1 MKNLTFILLLLCACM
16 YAGTLNAQATL
27 IMNPVDGHYCQ
38 GSQPAGVQI
47 LIENS
52 VNGQLYFLK
61 KQGTPGNIAQVTGN
75 GDTVPFPGFHPSGT
89 YFTIPPTNNVI
100 VVMDP
105 QPTVFPITITDGG
118 IFCNYPNAAGITI
131 GMANSQ
137 PNVKYTL
144 YKGLVEIT
152 NATPGGGG
160 FVFGNY
166 TDPGQYRVVAEN
178 TVTGC
183 SRQMGIVTIIRNE
196 PPTADFS
203 AAPQNQCANDPVIFT
218 DLSVANAPGSQIE
231 LWEWNFADPESGS
244 KNTSTLQN
252 PHHTFEA
259 WGNGSQT
266 FDVLLK
272 IIDDN
277 GCEDSITKAVTVK
290 QKPDARITASGPG
303 ISTKIVDDTVT
314 FAYCGAEVSAIFT
327 FTNASTTLATNT
339 WYTINWGDNTPDYSS
354 AQFDAPIS
362 HLYNGLGFKTLTY
375 TVNGANG
382 CNHVKKYYIFI
393 GSTPSGGIAS
403 PGNTWGVAPF
413 TVDFPISPETYNNT
427 PGTRYDIDF
436 GDGTSTTLF
445 QNELPLNHILTH
457 VYTTCSVDLNFCV
470 NPNDLRYTF
479 KATCTAANPCDET
492 YSIVCPIYV
501 SCPVI
506 TIIDT
511 LDGQWGAGPGQLFAC
526 NPVAFGNLTQVGFY
540 IINNGLEFTTETHFA
555 WDFGDPASGPD
566 NFSDLFE
573 PVHNFTQ
580 AGQWYTVSLT
590 AWTGIDINNNSGIVT
605 VEIQLFVQEPPIA
618 DFQVENF
625 DPCVPAQVQFTNLS
639 FEGGEGMPEYKWSIQ
654 PAAGAQFITP
664 GFENDPTYPDPLI
677 QFNTSGYFNIR
688 MIIENSCGPDTISKT
703 VIICEPPEVSFDEP
717 VFAVCG
723 EATLALQ
730 PEYEINCD
738 TLLPTYLWNIIGPGP
753 VSYVPPTSNTSAF
766 PMVEFNDVGTY
777 EAIVTIT
784 NGCGNESDTL
794 QIILSPVII
803 NNIITPEF
811 TEMCSDMSPIF
822 IAGSLPQGGTGIYNY
837 TWQKST
843 AANPAWA
850 VTGGN
855 TQDYSNP
862 NTLAVSTWFR
872 RIVTDDGGNCADTSA
887 VVEITIFPGVQN
899 NSIVDD
905 QQICMGNAPEVLTG
919 TIVFGGSDPMT
930 YQWYDSPD
938 GINWDTL
945 FGAVL
950 VDYQPSNLFATTWY
964 RREAISNPCPTIFS
978 NMVMIEVC
986 DPVSNNIIMQDQLI
1000 CVATVPILLS
1010 GSLPDGACGNFTY
1023 LWQKAT
1029 DAQPVFTNVIPAATG
1044 QNYQPPALNVKTY
1057 YRRLVISD
1065 VCDTDTSN
1073 VVTIDMLPLPV
1084 ANAGMDQIISNG
1096 ETVNL
1101 SGMVSGGTPPYTNYQ
1116 WQPAGLIAGNANLQN
1131 VTTVQLTTD
1140 VTFTFC
1146 VTDANGCIGCDGVYI
1161 DVEGDALSVTIDPDA
1176 AQICPGESAT
1186 LCAMPAGG
1194 TGNYTF
1200 SWTSQPAGFIS
1211 GDSCITVSP
1220 AVTTTYQLV
1229 VFDGFSTVQASAQ
1242 VVVLPVPSVTSALS
1256 LSVCSG
1262 VVLDYEPQSNVPG
1275 STFQWTTQPNGNC
1288 TGNNSGNGDI
1298 IEDEI
1303 INGSSDICTVFYE
1316 ITPIG
1321 PAPNLCIGQ
1330 IVTLEVQVMPVA
1342 QITNNINQQTVISG
1356 QLTQPVTFTSN
1367 VAGVNFHWEYHSTT
1381 CPGFTTYELEQGQT
1395 NLLPAQVVTIEA
1407 GGSPTCIITYQVTA
1421 YLVLPDG
1428 TECRGTPYLYHYVI
1442 KLQPTV
1448 YDLICPP
1455 PVCFGQSGTISL
1467 AGSEPGVE
1475 YLLLRNAV
1483 FPVLPIQPGTGD
1495 TLHWPGITTPGFYS
1509 IRATNLSNGQSSM
1522 MEGMCQLTV
1531 NPLPVIYQ
1539 LTAQDG
1545 ETCIPVIPLLSGSQA
1560 GVTYQ
1565 LIYNGNSVV
1574 QVINGTG
1581 LPGFLVFDEV
1591 ILPGIYTVHAINPFT
1606 GCERD
1611 MWGSIEANPSP
1622 LEFPIIPGGM
1632 LCEGETLCI
1641 DGWEPGV
1648 EYQLWKD
1655 DDPYSGFQTGVAN
1668 NPFLCFDPPTNGPG
1682 IYRVFARFIAPQP
1695 GCDLF
1700 FSQPQVVHENP
1711 LIYHMAPDTCC
1722 PGGEIFLEGCQP
1734 GIDYELWFEPPP
1746 QVPAEIAGPLITVSC
1761 DPQNPNLSF
1770 GQWWDEGTYT
1780 IKAVNPATNCFS
1792 WMEDFTIV
1800 VPAPEIYNMEP
1811 VGAGCQP
1818 LEILLD
1824 NSQQGVE
1831 YRIYRNGVWIQPVVI
1846 GDAAGGSISFG
1857 MMEENGLYTIRAFYT
1872 HGDSCWSVMNGNY
1885 EIVDNPTAY
1894 TVSPP
1899 PGIYCPCPTVALS
1912 SSQIGIAYFLINNT
1926 TGQWY
1931 PNNGAGIPGT
1941 GDGLSW
1947 GEICDPGEYRI
1958 HARKIDDPNCKQD
1971 MTGTFTIGAAPEKFE
1986 LTSIQ
1991 FPPFYCEGANG
2002 ITLTLAGSQNLITE
2016 YQLYKVAL
2024 PVDQPVGAPVI
2035 GTGGELTWNNML
2047 AGTYYVVAKFV
2058 NDPTCPANMLN
2069 TITVV
2074 EIPLPSAQVNAPPLV
2089 CQDDCFGLSIEII
2102 GIGPW
2107 NVTYTREDAT
2117 TGLLSF
2123 EINNINASPFVIP
2136 DVCLTETTTFAIT
2149 SIQNST
2155 FPNCQG
2161 ITFGLPVVV
2170 DVVPSPIVDAGAD
2183 GIICA
2188 DATYSLSG
2196 NATAHCGLQWT
2207 TSGDGIFDD
2216 STIEDAI
2223 YSPGITDLANGSVT
2237 LCLSA
2242 LPCAPCPAAAN
2253 DCLTL
2258 IINSLPM
2265 VTSSA
2270 DTVICSGQPLNYTIT
2285 TDLAGATV
2293 AWTSQN
2299 NTAGCITGNSDGT
2312 AFLIDDVLVNHCN
2325 AVKTITYTIN
2335 PTGPAPALCAGAAH
2349 VLTVQI
2355 LPVAEITN
2363 LQNEQFI
2370 NSGEQTQPVA
2380 FTNNILNPEVTYQ
2393 WEGTESIPELEGWTE
2408 SGNSAALPAMLITIE
2423 GANAPDEGEVIYTVT
2438 PFAGGCT
2445 GVPFTYTIHVYLLP
2459 SVFQLTG
2466 GGEFCD
2472 DGVSFAEIRLA
2483 GSQPNINYRLNPV
2496 NVMQPGTG
2504 GILIWEIAE
2513 SGTYSVT
2520 AINPNTGV
2528 EILMNGT
2535 IEVLARDLP
2544 LIYNLTIAAQGDACV
2559 PLVPRLNG
2567 SQAGAYYQLYC
2578 NGVLAQEKPGTGAA
2592 ILFDAVSQGGTY
2604 TAEALVDYDN
2614 ITCSR
2619 SMNGTFEAL
2628 PLPAMVQIT
2637 PNAPICENED
2647 EICILNSEM
2656 GIVYQL
2662 WSGNQPVGNSLT
2674 GNGGLI
2680 CFGVI
2685 DNPGTYRLHA
2695 SNPASGCETLFPQQI
2710 VVNPSPL
2717 QFQMSPARGC
2727 PGTEIT
2733 LNNCQA
2739 GIEYYL
2745 YLQVPPAQGP
2755 ADLAAV
2761 AGPVECDGGGAI
2773 SFGTFFDAGTYSV
2786 LGVNPETD
2794 CDAWMETHTIIYPD
2808 PLVFDVR
2815 AEGDACPPRVV
2826 YLEDCQEGVEYILYY
2841 DNLSGN
2847 PANPIPM
2854 SSQLC
2859 TNSEVRFENL
2869 SQPGIY
2875 TIRAIWNHGTVVCE
2889 QMMSGSVSIDEQPVV
2904 YTILPNT
2911 PTCPPVT
2918 FYLNGSEE
2926 NVLYELVDENGI
2938 VKNSQTGNGVGVVEF
2953 LPQFESGVYFVRALS
2968 VNGCDTIMDSVG
2980 VIRQVPQKFAVMP
2993 NPGGNYCVDQNI
3005 QIGLVNS
3012 SVGITYAL
3020 QKVGAGNNPQA
3031 SFSGN
3036 GQQFVFNPPQP
3047 LIAGTYRI
3055 KATDD
3060 LTGCVSIMDGLIK
3073 IYDNPDV
3080 YTITAEGFPVPGEG
3094 DYCPPVEIGLTW
3106 SEDSVKYYLYCDEVI
3121 GGPVATLDGTG
3132 GSLNFGIFAF
3142 PGGYHIEA
3150 RHLFTSCDKVMA
3162 GVVNISDGP
3171 VVYEVSCEN
3180 PLFCEGN
3187 TDQIIIVLDDSQQG
3201 VAYELLLE
3209 GQPLV
3214 PPYIIIG
3221 NGGMLQWVNVSE
3233 FGEGMY
3239 TIKATFADDP
3249 MCSAV
3254 MQPGILVKEL
3264 SLPTAQLSGDTTTI
3278 CYGDTA
3284 LIPLQLT
3291 GEILDWKLTWS
3302 IDGVMQPPDTLI
3314 NNGQPQY
3321 LELAPVQPVTVG
3333 LIKIEYLQ
3341 SPGCEGSVD
3350 GNYQILVDPVPEIYA
3365 GDDAAVCL
3373 GDTIQI
3379 QNAEAEFINSFNWEI
3394 IPPTAGTMIDVTTLT
3409 PSFIPNIS
3417 VANSMVELVLHAE
3430 GAGACAYQQV
3440 VSSVFVQ
3447 VDSLPMA
3454 VAGNDGILCV
3464 TDTFYLQ
3471 GFAANFSNVM
3481 WEDLSGLGTFDPN
3494 PPGVLD
3500 PVYHLNQPDTIAEP
3514 VDIILRLTAEGM
3526 GACGY
3531 QSHSSTLLLTAIPEP
3546 RQVSAGEDAII
3557 CENANH
3563 ITADATALQYSQ
3575 LQWAATGD
3583 GMFDDPTSLSCKY
3596 TPGAGD
3602 ILTGEVSLYLD
3613 VQPLSPCT
3621 LVVSD
3626 TMILSIQ
3633 HLPQISAGADT
3644 LLCENMMFYQ
3654 VPATAANQSEVIWRS
3669 AGDGFFDDS
3678 SLVAPVYTFGAND
3691 IFAGQ
3696 AELCFTAYPLA
3707 PCAIADSVTDCM
3719 VLGIQPVPLAE
3730 VGLDKTICENTSLH
3744 FDETMAMAA
3753 NYDSLLWRGGDGQ
3766 FDDSGLLYPTY
3777 TPGAADI
3784 AAGAVSLCLTAYAMS
3799 PCLPA
3804 DSVQS
3809 CMELMITPLPVADA
3823 GSDFTLCEN
3832 ETLLLSEATALHYD
3846 SLLWRGGDG
3855 WFDDAR
3861 QLAATYSPG
3870 SVDIAAGTVTLCL
3883 TAYAMSPCLPADSVH
3898 ACLTLTIQTLP
3909 VIEAGMD
3916 ATVCESSMV
3925 YPIITSAAENY
3936 SALLWTT
3943 LPADLGEFSDATVL
3957 NPEYSLPAVDQSVDI
3972 QMVLTAT
3979 GLAPCDVS
3987 EVMDS
3992 FWLHID
3998 PLPEIDAG
4006 DTLEVC
4012 VANHVQIKDA
4022 DTAFITGFS
4031 WTIHHGEGTIDDPLR
4046 LDPTYYPAPGDAND
4060 TAVLVLQAMGTAAC
4074 IDEPATDTIRIIV
4087 AGLPSISIANPTGV
4101 ICMDDPA
4108 GYTLAEGAVAIK
4120 NYSSFQWEVVLGT
4133 GNGQLLNA
4141 NTLTPTYHPNAWDA
4155 GKDVVLK
4162 LRANGLAV
4170 CANFQTDADFI
4181 IKVGSRPVADFEP
4194 VNNSADSV
4202 LCPGQQTWFEDLS
4215 GFGYNA
4221 AHPHQTITNRIW
4233 YFGDD
4238 DVIDSGTETC
4248 VSHTYAAP
4256 GAYSVK
4262 LIVITAID
4270 GITTC
4275 TDSTMLTVII
4285 KEPPVAGFSYKK
4297 ISNCVGLVQF
4307 YDTSWVKQS
4316 YITDWW
4322 WTFGEDY
4329 YSDLQNPQ
4337 FEFESSGAKKVTLT
4351 VTDRNG
4357 CIDDFVDTVFIDAL
4371 FDFTIHHQ
4379 DACYGEA
4386 TRFWIDSASILPP
4399 GNIIESYEWTF
4410 GDGNTSSDK
4419 PAPEHIYVNAGE
4431 HQVVLKT
4438 IDASGC
4444 EKIKSLI
4451 AKVPEPLHPKFSYDD
4466 CSLTVLFSGYT
4477 VTVTDDVWWW
4487 AWDFGDGTRD
4497 TIFAPEVPTI
4507 THTYTNKEMYAVTLT
4522 VANTKGCTE
4531 TFAIDTIR
4539 TECLDYKGLFLP
4551 NAFAPEHPNKEVSV
4565 FQPKGVGLEEYHIS
4579 VYDMW
4584 GNKLWES
4591 SALNDGGS
4599 PIESWNGKYKNATM
4613 PPGTY
4618 VYKAY
4623 AKFKDGTVWGNNA
4636 TGLEQEGNDITGTIL
4651 LIR

>member
-1 MKNLTFILLLLCACM
+1 MKNLTFILLLLCTCVC
-16 YAGTLNAQATL
+16 AGTLNAQTL
-27 IMNPVDGHYCQ
+27 IMNPANGHYCQ
-38 GSQPAGVQI
+38 GASDVEI

-52 VNGQLYFLK
+52 AIGQLYLLK
-61 KQGTPGNIAQVTGN
+61 KQGTPGNVSQVTGN
-75 GDTVPFPGFHPSGT
+75 GGNATFPGFRTQGT
-89 YFTIPPTNNVI
+89 YFTQPATNTVT

-105 QPTVFPITITDGG
+105 LPIIYPVTVSDNG
-118 IFCNYPNAAGITI
+118 IFCNYPNAPGVTI

-137 PNVKYTL
+137 INVEYFL
-144 YKGLVEIT
+144 FKGLVEIA
-152 NATPGGGG
+152 NFIPGGGA
-160 FVFGNY
+160 FIFGSY
-166 TDPGQYRVVAEN
+166 TDPGQYRVMAEN
-178 TVTGC
+178 VITGC
-183 SRQMGIVTIIRNE
+183 SRQMGTVTIVRNQ
-196 PPTADFS
+196 PPTADFV
-203 AAPQNQCANDPVIFT
+203 AAPQNQCANDPVAFT
-218 DLSVANAPGSQIE
+218 DLSAANAPGAQIE
-231 LWEWNFADPESGS
+231 SWLWNFDDPDSGG

-259 WGNGSQT
+259 WGNGSET
-266 FDVLLK
+266 FDVKLK
-272 IIDDN
+272 ITDDN
-277 GCEDSITKAVTVK
+277 GCEDSITKSVTVQ

-314 FAYCGAEVSAIFT
+314 FAYCGAEVSAVFT
-327 FTNASTTLATNT
+327 FTNISTTTATNT
-339 WYTINWGDNTPDYSS
+339 WYTINWGDNSPDYSS

-362 HLYNGLGFKTLTY
+362 HPYNGLGFKTLTY

-382 CNHVKKYYIFI
+382 CNHVKTYYIFI
-393 GSTPSGGIAS
+393 GSTPSGGIGS

-413 TVDFPISPETYNNT
+413 TVDFPIAPETYNNT

-436 GDGTSTTLF
+436 GDGTSITLF

-457 VYTTCSVDLNFCV
+457 VYTTCFVDLNFCV
-470 NPNDLRYTF
+470 NPNDQRYTF

-501 SCPVI
+501 SCPVEPV
-506 TIIDT
+506 IDT
-511 LDGQWGAGPGQLFAC
+511 LDGQWGAGAGQMFAC
-526 NPVAFGNLTQVGFY
+526 NPVFFGNLTQLGFF
-540 IINNGLEFTTETHFA
+540 IINNGQGFTTETHYE
-555 WDFGDPASGPD
+555 WNFGDPASGPD
-566 NFSDLFE
+566 NISNLFE

-590 AWTGIDINNNSGIVT
+590 AWTGDDINNNSGIVT
-605 VEIQLFVQEPPIA
+605 VEVQIFIQEPPIA
-618 DFQVENF
+618 DFDIENF
-625 DPCVPAQVQFTNLS
+625 DACIPAEVQFTNTS
-639 FEGGEGMPEYKWSIQ
+639 DSGGEGIPEYLWNVQ

-664 GFENDPTYPDPLI
+664 GFEGLNNIPDPLI
-677 QFNTSGYFNIR
+677 QFNTSGYFTIR

-703 VIICEPPEVSFDEP
+703 IIICEPPEVSFDEP
-717 VFAVCG
+717 AFAVCG
-723 EATLALQ
+723 EAILALQ
-730 PEYEINCD
+730 PNYEINCD
-738 TLLPTYLWNIIGPGP
+738 TLVPAYLWNITGPGP
-753 VSYVPPTSNTSAF
+753 ISYVPPTTNAS
-766 PMVEFNDVGTY
+766 PYPLVQFNDVGTY
-777 EAIVTIT
+777 EATVTIT
-784 NGCGNESDTL
+784 NECGNESAVQ
-794 QIILSPVII
+794 QIILSPVIT

-811 TEMCSDMSPIF
+811 PEMCSDMSPIF
-822 IAGSLPQGGTGIYNY
+822 ISGSLPEGGTGIYNY

-843 AANPAWA
+843 AANPVWA
-850 VTGGN
+850 NIGGN
-855 TQDYSNP
+855 TQDYTNP
-862 NTLAVSTWFR
+862 NALAVSTWFR

-887 VVEITIFPGVQN
+887 VVEITIYPGVQN

-905 QQICMGNAPEVLTG
+905 QQICMGNAPDMLTG
-919 TIVFGGSDPMT
+919 TIAFGGNGQMT

-938 GINWDTL
+938 GINWNPL
-945 FGAVL
+945 PGAEL
-950 VDYQPSNLFATTWY
+950 VNYQPANLFATTY
-964 RREAISNPCPTIFS
+964 YQREAISDPCASIFS
-978 NMVMIEVC
+978 NSVMIEVC
-986 DPVSNNIIMQDQLI
+986 DPVSNNMIMEDQTI
-1000 CVATVPILLS
+1000 CTATAPVILT

-1023 LWQKAT
+1023 QWQKAT
-1029 DAQPVFTNVIPAATG
+1029 DAQPVFANVPAATQ

-1057 YRRLVISD
+1057 YQRLVISD

-1073 VVTIDMLPLPV
+1073 VVTISMLPSPV

-1096 ETVNL
+1096 MTVNL
-1101 SGMVSGGTPPYTNYQ
+1101 SGTVSGGTPPYTNYQ
-1116 WQPAGLIAGNANLQN
+1116 WQPAGFIAGNANQQN
-1131 VTTVQLTTD
+1131 VTTVPLITD

-1146 VTDANGCIGCDGVYI
+1146 VTDINGCIGCNEVYI

-1200 SWTSQPAGFIS
+1200 SWTSQPPGFIS
-1211 GDSCITVSP
+1211 GNACITVSP
-1220 AVTTTYQLV
+1220 AATTTYQLV

-1242 VVVLPVPSVTSALS
+1242 VVVLPVPSVTSVLS

-1262 VVLDYEPQSNVPG
+1262 VPLDYEPQSNVPG
-1275 STFQWTTQPNGNC
+1275 SSYQWTTQPNGNC
-1288 TGNNSGNGDI
+1288 TGNSSGVGDI

-1321 PAPNLCIGQ
+1321 PAPNSCVGQ
-1330 IVTLEVQVMPVA
+1330 SVTLEVQVMPVA

-1367 VAGVNFHWEYHSTT
+1367 VAGVSFHWEYLSTT
-1381 CPGFTTYELEQGQT
+1381 CPGFTTYELAQGET

-1407 GGSPTCIITYQVTA
+1407 GGPPTCIITYQVTA

-1428 TECRGTPYLYHYVI
+1428 TECWGTPYLYHYVI
-1442 KLQPTV
+1442 NLQPTA
-1448 YDLICPP
+1448 YALICPP

-1467 AGSEPGVE
+1467 AGSELGVE

-1495 TLHWPGITTPGFYS
+1495 TLHWSGIATPGFYS

-1522 MEGMCQLTV
+1522 MAGICQFTI
-1531 NPLPVIYQ
+1531 NPLPLIYQ
-1539 LTAQDG
+1539 LTAQGG
-1545 ETCIPVIPLLSGSQA
+1545 ETCIPVTSLLSGSQL

-1565 LIYNGNSVV
+1565 LMYNGNAV
-1574 QVINGTG
+1574 QTVNGTG

-1591 ILPGIYTVHAINPFT
+1591 DIPGFYTVHAINPFT

-1611 MWGSIEANPSP
+1611 MLGSIEAFPSP
-1622 LEFPIIPGGM
+1622 VEFPIIPGGV
-1632 LCEGETLCI
+1632 LCEGVELCL
-1641 DGWEPGV
+1641 DGWEQGV

-1655 DDPYSGFQTGVAN
+1655 DDPYSAFQTGVAN
-1668 NPFLCFDPPTNGPG
+1668 DPFLCFVPPTNGPG
-1682 IYRVFARFIAPQP
+1682 IYRVFARFVAPQP

-1700 FSQPQVVHENP
+1700 FSESQIVHENP
-1711 LIYHMAPDTCC
+1711 LVYHMAPDTCC

-1734 GIDYELWFEPPP
+1734 GINYELWFEPPP
-1746 QVPAEIAGPLITVSC
+1746 QIPAEIAGPLITVTC

-1792 WMEDFTIV
+1792 WMEDQTIIV
-1800 VPAPEIYNMEP
+1800 SAPEIYNVEP

-1818 LEILLD
+1818 VEIILD
-1824 NSQQGVE
+1824 NSQEGVE

-1846 GDAAGGSISFG
+1846 GNVAGGPISFG
-1857 MMEENGLYTIRAFYT
+1857 MMEENGLYTIHAFYT

-1931 PNNGAGIPGT
+1931 PDNGAGIPGT

-1947 GEICDPGEYRI
+1947 GEICDPGDYRI
-1958 HARKIDDPNCKQD
+1958 YARKIDDPNCNAD

-1986 LTSIQ
+1986 LTSVQ

-2002 ITLTLAGSQNLITE
+2002 ITLTLAGSQSLITV
-2016 YQLYKVAL
+2016 YQLFKVAL

-2047 AGTYYVVAKFV
+2047 AGTYYVIAKFV

-2069 TITVV
+2069 TVTVV

-2089 CQDDCFGLSIEII
+2089 CQGDCFDLSFEII
-2102 GIGPW
+2102 GVGPW
-2107 NVTYTREDAT
+2107 NITYTREDAT
-2117 TGLLSF
+2117 NGLLNF
-2123 EINNINASPFVIP
+2123 EINNIAASPFLISN
-2136 DVCLTETTTFAIT
+2136 VCLTETTTFTII

-2155 FPNCQG
+2155 FPNCEG
-2161 ITFGLPVVV
+2161 VDFGVPVVV
-2170 DVVPSPIVDAGAD
+2170 DVVPLPIVDAGAD

-2188 DATYSLSG
+2188 DATYTLSG
-2196 NATAHCGLQWT
+2196 NASAHCGLQWT
-2207 TSGDGIFDD
+2207 TSGDGAFDD
-2216 STIEDAI
+2216 STMEDAI
-2223 YSPGITDLANGSVT
+2223 YTPGITDLDNGTVT

-2258 IINSLPM
+2258 IINALPAI
-2265 VTSSA
+2265 TSSA
-2270 DTVICSGQPLNYTIT
+2270 DTVICSGESLNYSIT
-2285 TDLAGATV
+2285 ADLPGATV

-2312 AFLIDDVLVNHCN
+2312 TFLIDDVLVNHCN
-2325 AVKTITYTIN
+2325 ILKTITYTIL
-2335 PTGPAPALCAGAAH
+2335 PTGPAPTLCAGTAH

-2370 NSGEQTQPVA
+2370 NSGEQTLPVA

-2393 WEGTESIPELEGWTE
+2393 WEGTESIPELEGWIE
-2408 SGNSAALPAMLITIE
+2408 SGNSATLPAMLITID
-2423 GANAPDEGEVIYTVT
+2423 GANSPDEGEVIYTVT
-2438 PFAGGCT
+2438 PFAGGCA
-2445 GVPFTYTIHVYLLP
+2445 GESFTYTIHVYLLP
-2459 SVFQLTG
+2459 GVFQLTG

-2472 DGVSFAEIRLA
+2472 DGISFAEIRLM
-2483 GSQPNINYRLNPV
+2483 GSQPNINYRLNPINDV
-2496 NVMQPGTG
+2496 QAGNG
-2504 GILIWEIAE
+2504 GILIWEIAM

-2528 EILMNGT
+2528 EILMDGT
-2535 IEVLARDLP
+2535 IEVIARDLP

-2567 SQAGAYYQLYC
+2567 SQPEAYYRLYC
-2578 NGVLAQEKPGTGAA
+2578 NNNLAQDKPGTGAA
-2592 ILFDAVSQGGTY
+2592 ILFDPVMQGGIY
-2604 TAEALVDYDN
+2604 TVEAFVDYDN

-2619 SMNGTFEAL
+2619 AMNGSFEAL
-2628 PLPAMVQIT
+2628 PIPAMVQIT
-2637 PNAPICENED
+2637 PNAPICENKE

-2662 WSGNQPVGNSLT
+2662 WSGNQPVGNSIT

-2685 DNPGTYRLHA
+2685 DNPGTYQVHA
-2695 SNPASGCETLFPQQI
+2695 SNPATGCEILFQQQI
-2710 VVNPSPL
+2710 VVNPAPL
-2717 QFQMSPARGC
+2717 QFQMWPAKGC

-2733 LNNCQA
+2733 LNNCQV

-2745 YLQVPPAQGP
+2745 YLQVPPAEGP
-2755 ADLAAV
+2755 PDLTAV
-2761 AGPVECDGGGAI
+2761 AGPIACNGGGAI
-2773 SFGTFFDAGTYSV
+2773 SFGTFSDAGTYSV
-2786 LGVNPETD
+2786 LGVNIETD
-2794 CDAWMETHTIIYPD
+2794 CDAWMETQTVIFPD
-2808 PLVFDVR
+2808 PLIFEVR

-2826 YLEDCQEGVEYILYY
+2826 YLEDCQEEVEYLLYY
-2841 DNLSGN
+2841 DDLSGN
-2847 PANPIPM
+2847 PANPVPM
-2854 SSQLC
+2854 SSQFC
-2859 TNSEVRFENL
+2859 DNGEVRFENL
-2869 SQPGIY
+2869 TQPGIY
-2875 TIRAIWNHGTVVCE
+2875 TIRAIWDHGTVVCE
-2889 QMMSGSVSIDEQPVV
+2889 KMMLGSVAIDAQPLV
-2904 YTILPNT
+2904 YTLMPNA
-2911 PTCPPVT
+2911 PACPPVA

-2926 NVLYELVDENGI
+2926 AVLYELVYQNGI
-2938 VKNSQTGNGVGVVEF
+2938 VKDSHTGNGAGVVVFE
-2953 LPQFESGVYFVRALS
+2953 PQFEPGVYFVRALS
-2968 VNGCDTIMDSVG
+2968 VNGCDTIMDSIG
-2980 VIRQVPQKFAVMP
+2980 KILPAPQKFAITP
-2993 NPGGNYCVDQNI
+2993 NPAGKYCVDQNI
-3005 QIGLVNS
+3005 QIGMVNS
-3012 SVGITYAL
+3012 TTNITYEL
-3020 QKVGAGNNPQA
+3020 QRVGAGNNPQA
-3031 SFSGN
+3031 SYQGN
-3036 GQQFVFNPPQP
+3036 EEPFVFVNGQP

-3060 LTGCVSIMDGLIK
+3060 LTGCFTIMDGLIK

-3080 YTITAEGFPVPGEG
+3080 YTITAEGFPVPDEG

-3106 SEDSVKYYLYCDEVI
+3106 SEDSVKYYLYCDEVT

-3132 GSLNFGIFAF
+3132 APLDFGIFDF

-3150 RHLFTSCDKVMA
+3150 KHLFTSCDKVMA

-3171 VVYEVSCEN
+3171 VTYAVSCEN

-3187 TDQIIIVLDDSQQG
+3187 IQQITLVLDDSQQG
-3201 VAYELLLE
+3201 VNYELLLE
-3209 GQPLV
+3209 GQPVV

-3221 NGGMLQWVNVSE
+3221 DGGMLQWVNVSE

-3239 TIKATFADDP
+3239 TIMATFADDP

-3254 MQPGILVKEL
+3254 MQPGVLVQEL
-3264 SLPTAQLSGDTTTI
+3264 SPPTAQLSGDTTTI
-3278 CYGDTA
+3278 CHGDTA

-3291 GEILDWKLTWS
+3291 GELLDWKLTWS
-3302 IDGVMQPPDTLI
+3302 IDGVIQPPDTLL
-3314 NNGQPQY
+3314 NNGAQQY
-3321 LELAPVQPVTVG
+3321 LKLVPSQLVTVG
-3333 LIKIEYLQ
+3333 LIGIEYLQ
-3341 SPGCEGSVD
+3341 SPGCIGTVSGTYV
-3350 GNYQILVDPVPEIYA
+3350 IMVDPVPEIYA

-3373 GDTIQI
+3373 GDTLQI
-3379 QNAEAEFINSFNWEI
+3379 QNATADFISSFNWEI
-3394 IPPTAGTMIDVTTLT
+3394 VPAAAGTMMNADTLA

-3417 VANSMVELVLHAE
+3417 AANSMVELVLHAT
-3430 GAGACAYQQV
+3430 GAGACAYHQIT
-3440 VSSVFVQ
+3440 SSVFIQ
-3447 VDSLPMA
+3447 VDSLPAAM
-3454 VAGNDGILCV
+3454 AGNDATICA
-3464 TDTFYLQ
+3464 THQIALQ
-3471 GFAANFSNVM
+3471 SFAENYGNLL
-3481 WEDLSGLGTFDPN
+3481 WEDVSGLGSFIPDPPN
-3494 PPGVLD
+3494 VLD
-3500 PVYHLNQPDTIAEP
+3500 PVYHLNQPDTINQP
-3514 VDIILRLTAEGM
+3514 VVITLRFTAEGM

-3531 QSHSSTLLLTAIPEP
+3531 QSINDSMLLTVVPEP
-3546 RQVSAGEDAII
+3546 QQVWAGADAVI
-3557 CENANH
+3557 CENA
-3563 ITADATALQYSQ
+3563 IYTTTDATALQYSA
-3575 LQWAATGD
+3575 LQWTTTGD
-3583 GMFDDPTSLSCKY
+3583 GVFDNPATLSCKY
-3596 TPGAGD
+3596 SPGAND
-3602 ILTGEVSLYLD
+3602 ILIGEAMLCLTVE
-3613 VQPLSPCT
+3613 PLSPCT

-3633 HLPQISAGADT
+3633 QLPQISAGNDT
-3644 LLCENMMFYQ
+3644 ALCENTMIYEL
-3654 VPATAANQSEVIWRS
+3654 PATAENQEAVIWRS
-3669 AGDGFFDDS
+3669 EGDGYFDDS
-3678 SLVAPVYTFGAND
+3678 SLVTPIYTFGADD
-3691 IFAGQ
+3691 ILAGQ
-3696 AELCFTAYPLA
+3696 VELCFTAYPLA
-3707 PCAIADSVTDCM
+3707 PCAIGDSVTDCM
-3719 VLGIQPVPLAE
+3719 TLDIQPMPLAE
-3730 VGLDKTICENTSLH
+3730 AGIDTIICENTSLY
-3744 FDETMAMAA
+3744 FDATMVMAA
-3753 NYDSLLWRGGDGQ
+3753 NYDSLLWHGGDGA
-3766 FDDSGLLYPTY
+3766 FDDATLLYATY
-3777 TPGAADI
+3777 TPGATDI
-3784 AAGAVSLCLTAYAMS
+3784 AAGHATLCLTAYAKN
-3799 PCLPA
+3799 PCLLA

-3809 CMELMITPLPVADA
+3809 CMELMITPLPLADA
-3823 GSDFTLCEN
+3823 GNDITLCEN
-3832 ETLLLSEATALHYD
+3832 ETLLLDQALAQHYD

-3855 WFDDAR
+3855 WFDDAT

-3870 SVDIAAGTVTLCL
+3870 VGDIAAGSVAICL
-3883 TAYAMSPCLPADSVH
+3883 TAYAMSPCLPADSVNN
-3898 ACLTLTIQTLP
+3898 CITLTIQTLP
-3909 VIEAGMD
+3909 IIEAGID
-3916 ATVCESSMV
+3916 ATICESNTTYQV
-3925 YPIITSAAENY
+3925 KAAVAENY

-3943 LPADLGEFSDATVL
+3943 IPAGMGEFSDATSL
-3957 NPEYSLPAVDQSVDI
+3957 NPDYLLPAIGQPVDI
-3972 QMVLTAT
+3972 QLVLTAT
-3979 GLAPCDVS
+3979 GVEPCDAS
-3987 EVMDS
+3987 EVMDA

-4022 DTAFITGFS
+4022 DTAFIAGFS
-4031 WTIHHGEGTIDDPLR
+4031 WEIHQGGGTLDDPLR
-4046 LDPTYYPAPGDAND
+4046 LDPTYYPAASDAD
-4060 TAVLVLQAMGTAAC
+4060 ETAIILLQATGAAAC
-4074 IDEPATDTIRIIV
+4074 SLEPATDTIRIIV
-4087 AGLPSISIANPTGV
+4087 SGLPSISIANSTGV
-4101 ICMDDPA
+4101 ICMDDAA
-4108 GYTLAEGAVAIK
+4108 GYTIDSGNVVIE
-4120 NYSSFQWEVVLGT
+4120 NYSSFQWELIFGT

-4141 NTLTPTYHPNAWDA
+4141 NMLTPTYYPNAWDA
-4155 GKDVVLK
+4155 GKDVILR
-4162 LRANGLAV
+4162 LRANGLAI
-4170 CANFQTDADFI
+4170 CTNYQSEATFI
-4181 IKVGSRPVADFEP
+4181 IKVGARPVADFEP
-4194 VNNSADSV
+4194 VNNSADSA

-4215 GFGYNA
+4215 GFGYSA
-4221 AHPHQTITNRIW
+4221 AHPDQTITNRIW
-4233 YFGDD
+4233 DFGDD
-4238 DVIDSGTETC
+4238 VVVDSGTETF

-4256 GAYSVK
+4256 GTYSVK
-4262 LIVITAID
+4262 LTVITAINE
-4270 GITTC
+4270 IITC
-4275 TDSTMLTVII
+4275 TDSTLLTVTI
-4285 KEPPVAGFSYKK
+4285 KEPPVAGFFYKK

-4307 YDTSWVKQS
+4307 YDTSWVQQS

-4623 AKFKDGTVWGNNA
+4623 AKFKDGTVWGNDA
-4636 TGLEQEGNDITGTIL
+4636 TGLTQEGNDITGTIL